1 MPRGMI
7 YPVALFISLIFIGQF
22 SGCAGRTNLMVN
34 YQVPEA
40 SQELQGQVVH
50 LRVIDQRPAGSLL
63 TANAARQ
70 FPKFNKVFNLAWI
83 MPDQQSIQAGEHHL
97 LDLFKTIFVKRLTA
111 LGGGTTDSS
120 DASIPVLTIALKQV
134 TLDLQNH
141 EWKAELS
148 YDATL
153 SLENHPTAK
162 EKIHG
167 SGERVLI
174 IGRKGA
180 DKLLSEIFSDA
191 VNRLDLPKLFRNAQL
206 IP

>member
-1 MPRGMI
+1 MPRGMK
-7 YPVALFISLIFIGQF
+7 YPVMLFISLIFIGHF
-22 SGCAGRTNLMVN
+22 SGCAGRTYLMVN
-34 YQVPEA
+34 YQLPEA
-40 SQELQGQVVH
+40 SQELKGQVVH
-50 LRVIDQRPAGSLL
+50 LRVMDQRPAGSIL

-70 FPKFNKVFNLAWI
+70 FPQFSDVFNLSWI

-97 LDLFKTIFVKRLTA
+97 LDLFKTVFVKRLTT

-120 DASIPVLTIALKQV
+120 DAGIPVLTIALKQV
-134 TLDLQNH
+134 TLDLQNR
-141 EWKAELS
+141 EWKAALS

-153 SLENHPTAK
+153 SLGDHPTAT

-167 SGERVLI
+167 SGQRVLI

-191 VNRLDLPKLFRNAQL
+191 VNRLDLPRLFRNARL